1 MYPFAAATNPKE
13 SLFKEVNLP
22 ENLESALLDKLSGVD
37 HRYLKDLKVNVGNVL
52 KYQNLSKKEILLLAL
67 GTAINEKQTALTSGL
82 EELAVNE
89 GATQAELAEVIACV
103 SLMNANNV
111 FYRFRHFVK
120 KEYYETT
127 PAGIKMSIMV
137 NPVLG
142 KEFFELLSLTISALN
157 GCELCVTSHE
167 QSVLNHG
174 GTQARIYDA
183 VRIGAVIRSF
193 AVLL

>member
-1 MYPFAAATNPKE
+1 MYPFATASNPKA
-13 SLFKEVNLP
+13 SLLKEVNLP
-22 ENLESALLDKLSGVD
+22 ETFESTLLDKLSSID

-52 KYQNLSKKEILLLAL
+52 KYQNLTKKEIFLIAL
-67 GTAINEKQTALTSGL
+67 GSAINEKQVALSAGL
-82 EELAVNE
+82 EELARAE
-89 GATQAELAEVIACV
+89 GATDAEVAEVAACV

-142 KEFFELLSLTISALN
+142 KEFFELLSLAISALN

-174 GTQARIYDA
+174 GTQARVYDA
-183 VRIGAVIRSF
+183 VRISAIIKSLT
-193 AVLL
+193 VLL